1 MGTKGTLSVIAAL
14 IVMAAGAYVWFGVGG
29 SADATSSGAVS
40 QSDAAT
46 NLRNT
51 LDPNMFKGDVREA
64 YEIARKDPALLS
76 QLHCYCGCDKSEGH
90 HSLLDCY
97 RDKHGST
104 CAICV
109 GEAREAE
116 QLSKQGMPVEQIR
129 DSLRARYGGGE

>member
-1 MGTKGTLSVIAAL
+1 MSTKGTLSVIAAL
-14 IVMAAGAYVWFGVGG
+14 IVMAAGAYVWFGIGG
-29 SADATSSGAVS
+29 GAADATSSAVS
-40 QSDAAT
+40 ASDAAA

-51 LDPNMFKGDVREA
+51 LDPNMFKGEVREA
-64 YEIARKDPALLS
+64 YAIARKDPSLLA
-76 QLHCYCGCDKSEGH
+76 QLHCYCGCDKTEGH

-116 QLSKQGMPVEQIR
+116 QLAGQGMPVEQIR
-129 DSLRARYGGGE
+129 DALAARYGGGE